1 MTRSPDSLVP
11 SASGQ
16 PDPEKRDDKALNC
29 WQEGEANLRAATE
42 VNAISASSY
51 PPAITPIQ
59 LELFPGR
66 ACPLEAKPAMD
77 RNTARINPAHRDG
90 VQGGGTQRQR
100 ISTTGETR
108 FGPAE
113 ATPSGREAYKGE
125 TRKRGNDAEPGV
137 GGGRSTAEPR
147 ENRGE
152 RRAATP
158 IIGPLWE
165 RTAGLPPRGK
175 AQPRP
180 NRAKRKAP
188 ARLDNVHKLQRTLYR
203 VAKQQPERR
212 FALLYDK
219 VCRQDILQEAWRR
232 VKSNKGAAGVDEV
245 DIDEVREYGEAR
257 FLGEI
262 EQALRDGSYRVSLV
276 RRVHIPKTGQ
286 PGKTRPLGIPTV
298 KDRTVQMA
306 VKLVIEPLFEA
317 DFVPCSFGFRPEK
330 TPRMALS
337 IIAEKTQAGYSHVVD
352 VDLKSYFDTIDHE
365 LLVQLVGRRVG
376 DVRVL
381 RLIRAWLKAGV
392 LEDGKVSHPDRGSP
406 QGGVVSPLL
415 SNIVLHEV
423 DRQWC
428 RGDGTMSNSVVL
440 VRYADDMVLLARTEA
455 EAKQAWERLQSQFA
469 ALRLVVN
476 QEKSRLTTVAEGFAF
491 LGFEFRKPPRRLLY
505 MWPRKK
511 ACQHIRDRVREVVRS
526 FPSSASVGEVIR
538 KLNPILN
545 GWCTYFRVGNSNR
558 IFHQVDWAVQSELQL
573 WLRRK
578 HQRSWRSARKRWN
591 YQFLYKR
598 CRLYQMVGRVSHL
611 PGLRRMPPEEDG
623 RRAGC
628 GKSAR
633 PVR

>member
-11 SASGQ
+11 SPSGQ
-16 PDPEKRDDKALNC
+16 LEGEKRDDKALTC
-29 WQEGEANLRAATE
+29 RREGEANLRAATE
-42 VNAISASSY
+42 VNAVTASSY
-51 PPAITPIQ
+51 PPAITPTQ
-59 LELFPGR
+59 LDLFPGR
-66 ACPLEAKPAMD
+66 ACPLEAKPVMD
-77 RNTARINPAHRDG
+77 RNAARVNPVRRGG
-90 VQGGGTQRQR
+90 VEGGGTQRQR
-100 ISTTGETR
+100 ISTTGETL

-113 ATPSGREAYKGE
+113 AAPSGREAYKGE
-125 TRKRGNDAEPGV
+125 TRKRRIDAEQGV
-137 GGGRSTAEPR
+137 GGGRSTGEPR

-152 RRAATP
+152 GRAATS
-158 IIGPLWE
+158 ITRSTLGKA
-165 RTAGLPPRGK
+165 AGMPPRGK

-180 NRAKRKAP
+180 NQAKRKAP
-188 ARLDNVHKLQRTLYR
+188 ARLDNARKLQRTLYR

-212 FALLYDK
+212 FTLLYDK

-232 VKSNKGAAGVDEV
+232 VKSNNGAAGVDKV
-245 DIDEVREYGEAR
+245 DIEEIREYGEAR

-262 EQALRDGSYRVSLV
+262 EQALRGGSYRVSMV
-276 RRVHIPKTGQ
+276 RRVHIPKAGQ

-298 KDRTVQMA
+298 KDRVIQMA

-337 IIAEKTQAGYSHVVD
+337 IIAEKTQAGYTHVVD
-352 VDLKSYFDTIDHE
+352 VDLKSYFDTISHE
-365 LLVQLVGRRVG
+365 LLLELVERRVG
-376 DVRVL
+376 DRQVV

-392 LEDGKVSHPDRGSP
+392 MEEGKVTHPDRGSP
-406 QGGVVSPLL
+406 QGGVISPLL
-415 SNIVLHEV
+415 SNIMLHEV

-428 RGDGTMSNSVVL
+428 RGDGTMSYSVVL
-440 VRYADDMVLLARTEA
+440 VRYADDMVLLARTEL

-476 QEKSRLTTVAEGFAF
+476 QEKSRLTTVEEGFAF

-526 FPSSASVGEVIR
+526 FPSSASIGEVIR

-558 IFHQVDWAVQSELQL
+558 IFHQIDWAVLSELQL

-611 PGLRRMPPEEDG
+611 PGLRRTPPEEDG

-628 GKSAR
+628 GKPAR